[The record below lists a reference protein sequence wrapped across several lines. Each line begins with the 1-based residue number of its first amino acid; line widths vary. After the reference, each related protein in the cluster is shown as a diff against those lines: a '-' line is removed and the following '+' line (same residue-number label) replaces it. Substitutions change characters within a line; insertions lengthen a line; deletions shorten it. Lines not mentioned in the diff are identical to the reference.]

1 MQRSERYFDEESF
14 EEIEE
19 ILRDIDA
26 DEEDR
31 TYFPPE
37 ESKPP
42 HY

>member
-14 EEIEE
+14 EEVEE

-26 DEEDR
+26 DEEDCP
-31 TYFPPE
+31 YFPPE
-37 ESKPP
+37 ESTPP